1 MYKRGGRTEREG
13 LAVVY
18 LIDSCERGY
27 VDAINLK
34 NGEGRRRR
42 KKRRVTEGW
51 GGVDLCLINH
61 SKLTLTF

>member
-1 MYKRGGRTEREG
+1 M
-13 LAVVY
+13 VVY
-18 LIDSCERGY
+18 LIDSYERGH

-51 GGVDLCLINH
+51 GG
-61 SKLTLTF
+61 LTFV

>member
-51 GGVDLCLINH
+51 GG
-61 SKLTLTF
+61 LTFV